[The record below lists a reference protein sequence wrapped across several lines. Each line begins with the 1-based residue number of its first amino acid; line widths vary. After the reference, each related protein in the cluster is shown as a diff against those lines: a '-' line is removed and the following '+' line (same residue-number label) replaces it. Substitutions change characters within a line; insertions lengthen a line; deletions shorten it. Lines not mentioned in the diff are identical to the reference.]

1 MQETWV
7 PSLGQ
12 KDPLEEK
19 MATCSSILPG
29 KSRGQKSL
37 AGCSPHGHKELDMAE
52 RLTVSMSTKYYYD
65 LLHLTDEDC
74 ETSIEVFDCHFTYVR
89 ASAVTTGPSFCF

>member
-29 KSRGQKSL
+29 KSHGQRSL
-37 AGCSPHGHKELDMAE
+37 AGYSRWGHKESDMTE
-52 RLTVSMSTKYYYD
+52 RLTMSMSTKYYYD

-74 ETSIEVFDCHFTYVR
+74 ETSIDVFDCHLTYVR
-89 ASAVTTGPSFCF
+89 ASVLITVPSFSF